1 MLQPAPH
8 RAHKEEAM
16 EDRVRV
22 LVCHSSPR
30 ERHDLCAALATDA
43 SFEIVGEAGN
53 TDDAVALALE
63 LSPDAIL
70 LDIEMPPPGGVAA
83 THQIRGRL
91 PNARLLALIASE
103 EAETVLRVVA
113 AGASGY
119 IVKSSSPDELCQAI
133 SKILAS
139 PYLDTR
145 LVPTALDSAV
155 HLLRMDRELSQGM
168 VAALAAAVE
177 ERDGI
182 TSNHI
187 RRVTR
192 ITRTLMEHVAPRL
205 LDDLH
210 ADYGPLLHD
219 IGKLAATDAILNK
232 PGPLTAKEQIEMRQ
246 HVEIGVR
253 ILQPIPGFESVREL
267 VRCHHEHWDGGGYP
281 SGLQGEQIPLAARLF
296 AICDAFE
303 AMTSDRPYRRALS
316 QTKALAEI
324 EAQAGH
330 QFDPQAAAQ
339 FIQLARANHFAE
351 TPATLPV
358 QAA

>member
-30 ERHDLCAALATDA
+30 ERHDLCAALATNA

-103 EAETVLRVVA
+103 EAETVLQVVA

-324 EAQAGH
+324 EAQAGR